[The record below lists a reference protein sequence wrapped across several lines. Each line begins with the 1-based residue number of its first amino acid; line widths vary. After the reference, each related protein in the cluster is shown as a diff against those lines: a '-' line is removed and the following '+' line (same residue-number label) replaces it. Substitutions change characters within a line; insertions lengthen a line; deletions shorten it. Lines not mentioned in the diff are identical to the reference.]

1 MTHHTAAFKSRKQ
14 WVAAIQMAANPAN
27 PPQSGDTATI
37 VKHGSGDRVEV
48 ILNELVEI
56 WKQEQHGLWTYQF
69 TFTEMNREA
78 AQTPATDDP
87 WSHINPAMVND
98 EAPF

>member
-1 MTHHTAAFKSRKQ
+1 MTHHNASFKSRKQ
-14 WVAAIQMAANPAN
+14 WLAAIQMAANPAA

-37 VKHGSGDRVEV
+37 SKHGNGDRVEV

-69 TFTEMNREA
+69 TFTELNRE
-78 AQTPATDDP
+78 QPAPKTDDP
-87 WSHINPAMVND
+87 WTHINPASVPD
-98 EAPF
+98 DAPF